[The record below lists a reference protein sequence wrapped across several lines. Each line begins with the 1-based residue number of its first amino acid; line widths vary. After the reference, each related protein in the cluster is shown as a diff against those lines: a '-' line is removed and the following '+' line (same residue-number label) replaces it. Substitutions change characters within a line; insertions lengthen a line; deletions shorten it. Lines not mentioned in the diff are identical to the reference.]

1 MTHAEAT
8 AGKKRIRLTQSSQ
21 GREKKCSGF
30 SVQERRSQRRG
41 EDERQKELSHTENA
55 GKKRRKQISGFLLTS
70 LLQNE

>member
-41 EDERQKELSHTENA
+41 EDERQK
-55 GKKRRKQISGFLLTS
+55 
-70 LLQNE
+70 